1 MLRILLGLWL
11 ALLCVPA
18 SARLADP
25 QQAWNSPAARDLA
38 QIRRSGELRVL
49 VNESRASSGE
59 VRGQAVG
66 GEYHRLKA
74 FERYLNQRQQ
84 GSLRL
89 KLLPRPKTELL
100 KALQRGE
107 GDLVAS
113 SELLQREKAVHVSSS
128 QALREAVPLVV
139 VTRQGVRRNL
149 RFEHMAGRSLALPR
163 GSAAVEAVRR
173 INQQLAERKLA
184 PLMIEWV
191 DDSLAVE
198 DVLEMV
204 QAGIYNYSA
213 VEQPLAERWS
223 KVLPRLR
230 IDRHLVLDNRR
241 DLNWYVRPDAPTL
254 RASLDA
260 FLEGYRAPADQ
271 DSAFQR
277 VYRRSYK
284 VHYPLNRADRQRL
297 EKIRPVLQKYAAQ
310 QDFDWLALAAIA
322 FKESSLNPAARGAN
336 GATGLMQITP
346 AAARSVGVGN
356 IAALDSNVQAATRY
370 MAKIRRSF
378 FASPRLDPDERL
390 AFILA
395 AYNMGPQRVQSLRAE
410 ARRRGLDA
418 DRWFFQV
425 ERIALEQ
432 VGIGPVSYVA
442 AVNKYRLAFDRERDV
457 LEARVARK

>member
-1 MLRILLGLWL
+1 M
-11 ALLCVPA
+11 
-18 SARLADP
+18 
-25 QQAWNSPAARDLA
+25 
-38 QIRRSGELRVL
+38 
-49 VNESRASSGE
+49 
-59 VRGQAVG
+59 
-66 GEYHRLKA
+66 
-74 FERYLNQRQQ
+74 
-84 GSLRL
+84 
-89 KLLPRPKTELL
+89 
-100 KALQRGE
+100 
-107 GDLVAS
+107 
-113 SELLQREKAVHVSSS
+113 
-128 QALREAVPLVV
+128 V

-230 IDRHLVLDNRR
+230 IDRHLVLDNRL

-310 QDFDWLALAAIA
+310 QDFDWLALAA
-322 FKESSLNPAARGAN
+322 
-336 GATGLMQITP
+336 MC
-346 AAARSVGVGN
+346 AAAV
-356 IAALDSNVQAATRY
+356 
-370 MAKIRRSF
+370 
-378 FASPRLDPDERL
+378 FARL
-390 AFILA
+390 
-395 AYNMGPQRVQSLRAE
+395 
-410 ARRRGLDA
+410 RG
-418 DRWFFQV
+418 R
-425 ERIALEQ
+425 
-432 VGIGPVSYVA
+432 G
-442 AVNKYRLAFDRERDV
+442 RETG
-457 LEARVARK
+457 A